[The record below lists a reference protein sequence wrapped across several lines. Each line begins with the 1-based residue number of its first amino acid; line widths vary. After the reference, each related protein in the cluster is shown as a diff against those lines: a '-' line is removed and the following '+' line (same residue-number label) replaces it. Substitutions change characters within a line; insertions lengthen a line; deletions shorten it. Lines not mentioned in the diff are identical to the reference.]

1 MSQEINIKCHSQVLL
16 SQSAYFAGLF
26 DFKQLK
32 TDSLNQGG
40 TLTHTVHDYP
50 VELFQVMLDYFYL
63 GQATVN
69 SDHLVSLLSLC
80 LEYILPNLKLAIE
93 TIFAMNLDVENFLD
107 TYLIAKAYECN
118 LLKQKVIDF
127 GRENLQK
134 LK

>member
-1 MSQEINIKCHSQVLL
+1 M
-16 SQSAYFAGLF
+16 
-26 DFKQLK
+26 K

-69 SDHLVSLLSLC
+69 SDDLVSLLSLC
-80 LEYILPNLKLAIE
+80 QEYILPNLKLAIE
-93 TIFAMNLDVENFLD
+93 TIFASNLDVENFLD

-127 GRENLQK
+127 GKENLQK